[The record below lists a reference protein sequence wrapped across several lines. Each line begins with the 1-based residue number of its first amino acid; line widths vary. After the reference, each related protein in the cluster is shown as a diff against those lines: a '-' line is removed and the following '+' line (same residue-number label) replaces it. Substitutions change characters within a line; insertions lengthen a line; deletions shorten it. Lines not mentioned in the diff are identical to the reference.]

1 MPEEMMVDIT
11 RSAVSIELVPTLSRC
26 IETAAKREYWRSVDD
41 YLKAKTGDKGLEERI
56 ELLKSFLETADF
68 TALRSQSEP
77 YIIEGKRVTFTVFVK
92 DGKPCHR
99 MSIE

>member
-1 MPEEMMVDIT
+1 MIKLRRP
-11 RSAVSIELVPTLSRC
+11 AVRIELMPTLSQC
-26 IETAAKREYWRSVDD
+26 IETAAKREYWRNVDE

-68 TALRSQSEP
+68 TALRSQSEQ

>member
-1 MPEEMMVDIT
+1 MMIKLRRPEV
-11 RSAVSIELVPTLSRC
+11 RIELMPTLSQC
-26 IETAAKREYWRSVDD
+26 IETAAKREYWRSIDE
-41 YLKAKTGDKGLEERI
+41 YLKAKPGDKGLEERI

-68 TALRSQSEP
+68 KDLRSQSER
-77 YIIEGKRVTFTVFVK
+77 YMTEGKRVAFTVFVK